1 MRTLLTAVLLGL
13 VWLVWSW
20 HFEPLVI
27 GFGVVAIVAT
37 TAIVHR
43 LSGIDF
49 EGMPIELGP
58 RLLVYVPFLA
68 WEILKANIQTARLI
82 LDPKLPIRP
91 HLIRVRADQRTSLGQ
106 VIYANSIT
114 ITPGTIS
121 LDVRDGILLVH
132 CLDDAMASEEAS
144 GALAERVR
152 WLESSLRTPDVAEER
167 SGNSV
172 RPPSVDP
179 KGDRR

>member
-27 GFGVVAIVAT
+27 GFGAVAIVAT

-58 RLLVYVPFLA
+58 RLFAYLPFLA
-68 WEILKANIQTARLI
+68 WEMLKANIQTARLI
-82 LDPKLPIRP
+82 LDPKLPVRP
-91 HLIRVRADQRTSLGQ
+91 HLIRVRANQRTSLGE
-106 VIYANSIT
+106 VIFANSIT
-114 ITPGTIS
+114 ITPGTVT

-132 CLDDAMASEEAS
+132 CLDDAMASEDTS
-144 GALAERVR
+144 GALADRVR
-152 WLESSLRTPDVAEER
+152 WLESGLRVPDSVEPSLGE
-167 SGNSV
+167 SM

-179 KGDRR
+179 EGDRQ